1 MLRTTARTTLAFL
14 ALTATTTIAS
24 AQSDYP
30 NKPIRIIVG
39 LAAGAIN
46 DVQARVVAAKLA
58 ERVKQPVV
66 VENRTGAGGNIAAEF
81 VARAAPDGYTL
92 LMTPTATMAINPA
105 VYTKLPYK
113 SPDDFVAIT
122 QLSTYPLF
130 LAVQQDLPVK
140 NVKELLAHAKAN
152 PTKANLASP
161 ATFFD
166 MVTALLT
173 LDTGVKFEVIR
184 FKSTPETMTALITG
198 QAMIAFQEYR
208 SLAPQL
214 KAGKAKALATLS
226 TTRSADLPDVP
237 TIVEAGYGHA
247 AAQPFSGI
255 VAPAKTPP
263 AIVKKLETEINAVL
277 NSPDVKER
285 WKSLGLFSV
294 ESSSEAFG
302 KLIVSEIKR
311 WKDVATKA
319 NIKLD

>member
-1 MLRTTARTTLAFL
+1 MALA
-14 ALTATTTIAS
+14 ASTGMAS
-24 AQSDYP
+24 AQGDFP

-92 LMTPTATMAINPA
+92 LMTPTATMVINPA

-113 SPDDFVAIT
+113 SPDDFVPIM

-130 LAVQQDLPVK
+130 LAVQNDLPVK
-140 NVKELLAHAKAN
+140 SVKELLAYAKAN
-152 PTKANLASP
+152 PAKANLASP

-198 QAMIAFQEYR
+198 QAMISFQEYR
-208 SLAPQL
+208 SIAPQL
-214 KAGKAKALATLS
+214 KAGKAKTLATLS

-237 TIVEAGYGHA
+237 TIVEQGYPHA

-263 AIVKKLETEINAVL
+263 AVVKKLETEIKAVL
-277 NSPDVKER
+277 NEPDVKER
-285 WKSLGLFSV
+285 WKSLGLHSV

-311 WKDVATKA
+311 WKEVATKA